1 MKKISRIIIPAL
13 LLLSFIAPAC
23 GEFEEIDLPEKIV
36 LPKEGGKLYIYSKS
50 GIYGISL
57 DNAGVITTDRRYHY
71 GDREPPLSLDT
82 LTSGWLKVV
91 NPRTCRNEFYFIA
104 EHDRPAP
111 HHLPQRH
118 GNELQLQS
126 HGRARQIIP
135 PSQGQAAACLEITK
149 KIVTLWAKAF
159 TGKNG

>member
-1 MKKISRIIIPAL
+1 MKKISRITIPAL

-104 EHDRPAP
+104 EP
-111 HHLPQRH
+111 
-118 GNELQLQS
+118 NTT
-126 HGRARQIIP
+126 GRRRTIY
-135 PSQGQAAACLEITK
+135 L
-149 KIVTLWAKAF
+149 
-159 TGKNG
+159 NGMVMNCSFSRMVVQDK

>member
-91 NPRTCRNEFYFIA
+91 N
-104 EHDRPAP
+104 
-111 HHLPQRH
+111 
-118 GNELQLQS
+118 
-126 HGRARQIIP
+126 RARQIIP